1 MGGGGTFVS
10 SKHFPLRRTSPE
22 NLKTDYPS
30 VFMTIPDYLQKSS
43 PKKRKTN
50 KSQQVS
56 GCLLTN
62 VKESGKKDDR
72 NYDTDE
78 EMEVD
83 TDYSVSVAMQF
94 EQLTREL
101 EVKVYKGLPSTET
114 LSFYSII

>member
-1 MGGGGTFVS
+1 MAPAGGGTFVS
-10 SKHFPLRRTSPE
+10 SKYFPLGRRS
-22 NLKTDYPS
+22 
-30 VFMTIPDYLQKSS
+30 
-43 PKKRKTN
+43 R
-50 KSQQVS
+50 
-56 GCLLTN
+56 CLLPN
-62 VKESGKKDDR
+62 VKESGKEDDG

-114 LSFYSII
+114 LRFYSII